1 MTVLRKL
8 RITQTIRGTERC
20 RKTLCQTSAS
30 KISICTIFLAQ
41 GMRSSPYFFYRRRLL
56 TGFRDSVGFLFMN
69 RKIEKAGH
77 ETQSVNV
84 AELLDFHQKI
94 DSAVVTAV
102 TAETVAFPKLVGIG
116 ETIHTRAPGTFQVL
130 GFEDHFI
137 RTGGQKNTF
146 VVALS
151 TGKNGIHRALAD
163 TKFVGSKFH
172 RIIPFKEN
180 STSRSVPEFWRT
192 RRFAKNEKI
201 FEGW

>member
-1 MTVLRKL
+1 
-8 RITQTIRGTERC
+8 
-20 RKTLCQTSAS
+20 
-30 KISICTIFLAQ
+30 
-41 GMRSSPYFFYRRRLL
+41 
-56 TGFRDSVGFLFMN
+56 MN
-69 RKIEKAGH
+69 RKIEIAGH

-84 AELLDFHQKI
+84 AEILDFHQKI
-94 DSAVVTAV
+94 DAAVVTAV